1 MIQTF
6 DIEQNFWD
14 IYPDFKVALSFK
26 DLYKRDKSRGKVNSS
41 KLMWFVVYT
50 RDLNYK
56 YYRLSQEEKDAII
69 GADYMK
75 NENFYLDNKEELD
88 VLIEDYL
95 RLMYSPERRHLMD
108 WDKKLLQRSQLIA
121 SIPYTLDNY
130 EELDKMA
137 ANTPKIYKAISD
149 LKAELDKEEGEGSL
163 KGGAMESLSD

>member
-1 MIQTF
+1 MIQIF
-6 DIEQNFWD
+6 DIEENFWKL
-14 IYPDFKVALSFK
+14 YPDFKVALSFK
-26 DLYKRDKSRGKVNSS
+26 DLYKRDKSRDKVNSS
-41 KLMWFVVYT
+41 KLMWFVAYT
-50 RDLNYK
+50 RDLNSK
-56 YYRLSQEEKDAII
+56 YYRLPQEEKDAII

-75 NENFYLDNKEELD
+75 NENFYSENKEELD
-88 VLIEDYL
+88 ILIEDYL

-149 LKAELDKEEGEGSL
+149 LKAELDKEEGEGNL

>member
-14 IYPDFKVALSFK
+14 VYPDFKVALSFK

-41 KLMWFVVYT
+41 KLMWFIAYT
-50 RDLNYK
+50 RDLNSK
-56 YYRLSQEEKDAII
+56 YYRLPQEEKDAII

-75 NENFYLDNKEELD
+75 NENFYSDNKEELD
-88 VLIEDYL
+88 ILIEDYL
-95 RLMYSPERRHLMD
+95 KLMYSPERRHLMD

-121 SIPYTLDNY
+121 NIPYTLENY

-149 LKAELDKEEGEGSL
+149 LKAELDREEGEGSL